1 LITISYLKSSE
12 KVGILD
18 NGILGLLDIRT
29 FGYQDFWI
37 SGLLDFRKMDA
48 DDGL

>member
-37 SGLLDFRKMDA
+37 SGLLDIRTFGYQDF
-48 DDGL
+48 